1 LEKGVESK
9 AAYLAASR
17 ATERQKA
24 ALREVYL
31 DLEKGTMEEA
41 RQDEYYGNG

>member
-1 LEKGVESK
+1 MESK

-17 ATERQKA
+17 ATKRQKA

-31 DLEKGTMEEA
+31 DLEKDMMEEA
-41 RQDEYYGNG
+41 RQDE